1 MKTRNISIVFAIV
14 LLMIMV
20 FGVKKDKTNRVNL
33 SDLTLSNIEALANY
47 EIIVG
52 PFCMHIYPMPV
63 CVYYPD
69 EGIIL
74 YGVPYNG

>member
-1 MKTRNISIVFAIV
+1 MKPKIISTVFAIV
-14 LLMIMV
+14 LLVILG
-20 FGVKKDKTNRVNL
+20 FGIKKSKTNRVNL
-33 SDLTLSNIEALANY
+33 SDLALNNIEALADS